1 MKKWTVTAKKIRIL
15 LVITLALGLLATA
28 CTQAPTQPA
37 SSQPA
42 AAPAASQP
50 AAAPAAPA
58 APAKPVELIFGH
70 AFPAQHHV
78 SKRVVEPFIKEVEE
92 KTNGRVKF
100 TLHAGGSLVNPPG
113 SYEAVVNGVV
123 DATWALQGYTPG
135 RFPLTEVIEMPF
147 MFTSA
152 EEATQVLWKLYEQ
165 SPALQ
170 KEYGD
175 VKVITL
181 WAHDTGHI
189 YTKGKPVRKL
199 EDLKGL
205 RLRFPGPMQGRI
217 LEAYGATPVGMPAPD
232 IYDSIDRGVIDGVAI
247 GRSAM
252 KSFRLH
258 EVVNYSAESHFYV
271 APMALV
277 MNKEAWNRISPQDQ
291 QIIDGLM
298 GERLALVAAR
308 DFEVEN
314 KAALELLKSSNVEM
328 YEVPADEI
336 ARWRQAAAPVMEQ
349 WFKDMEKA
357 GLPGRELYDQMLKLA
372 GKS

>member
-1 MKKWTVTAKKIRIL
+1 MKKRTVTAKKLRL
-15 LVITLALGLLATA
+15 LMVVTVALGLLATA
-28 CTQAPTQPA
+28 CTQAPSQPASSQPA

-42 AAPAASQP
+42 AAPAASTP
-50 AAAPAAPA
+50 AA
-58 APAKPVELIFGH
+58 APAKPVELIFAH

-78 SKRVVEPFIKEVEE
+78 SQHLVEPFIKEVEE
-92 KTNGRVKF
+92 KTAGRVKF
-100 TLHAGGSLVNPPG
+100 TLHTGGSLVNPPG

-152 EEATQVLWKLYEQ
+152 EEASTVLWKLYEQ

-170 KEYGD
+170 QEYGD

-189 YTKGKPVRKL
+189 YTKDKPVRSL

-205 RLRFPGPMQGRI
+205 RIRFPGPMQGRI
-217 LEAYGATPVGMPAPD
+217 LEAYGAVPVGMPAPD
-232 IYDSIDRGVIDGVAI
+232 IYDSVDRGVIDGVAI

-258 EVVNYSAESHFYV
+258 EVVKYSAESHFYV

-291 QIIDGLM
+291 QVIDGLI

-308 DFEVEN
+308 DFEAEN
-314 KAALELLKSSNVEM
+314 KAALELLKASNVEM

-349 WFKDMEKA
+349 WFQDMEKA
-357 GLPGRELYDQMLKLA
+357 GRPGREMYNQMLQLA